1 MDPPRGLWS
10 LRRDKDSSQEKRKSE
25 DKAHR
30 GPETES
36 TIVNRQKRTQPFGG
50 SSMLKATVGCR
61 LQAQFL
67 PLVPFLSL
75 LYWTTLFLPT
85 TSTVHGPRQPGTLGW
100 VGSCIPG
107 SRQLHTNHQRGLC
120 MWGDVHESKG
130 RYMRSKV
137 GAVGARMEW
146 GGGTINPATDSVGV
160 GVLNIEEQLS
170 RRVLNILRIPPARQY
185 ANVNLRPSPAGLA
198 RQEQR
203 EEERGLCKVNRYNPD
218 VLRPGDMKG
227 YFAASRRLAQVVTAV
242 SALAFALL
250 STETTSSSEK
260 VKADAIKVRET
271 LAQMG
276 ATFVK
281 VGQVLANRPDIVRA
295 DYMEELTKLQDQV
308 PSFPSKQAFEIMEK
322 SFGCPPSEIFDNI
335 TPEPL
340 AAASLGQ
347 VYKATLKKNGKEVA
361 IKVQRPGVA
370 EVITRD
376 IYLLRLIA
384 KNFNDEAVKRIGVDG
399 TQHLQAWYKN
409 V

>member
-1 MDPPRGLWS
+1 
-10 LRRDKDSSQEKRKSE
+10 
-25 DKAHR
+25 
-30 GPETES
+30 
-36 TIVNRQKRTQPFGG
+36 
-50 SSMLKATVGCR
+50 MLKATVGCRCR

-120 MWGDVHESKG
+120 IA
-130 RYMRSKV
+130 RSTV
-137 GAVGARMEW
+137 GAVGARMDW
-146 GGGTINPATDSVGV
+146 RGGIINPATDSVGV

-185 ANVNLRPSPAGLA
+185 ANVTLRPSPAGLA

-250 STETTSSSEK
+250 STETTSSSKK

-271 LAQMG
+271 LTQMG

-308 PSFPSKQAFEIMEK
+308 PPFPSKQAFEIMEK

-335 TPEPL
+335 PPEPL

-399 TQHLQAWYKN
+399 TQHLQYWYKN
-409 V
+409 I